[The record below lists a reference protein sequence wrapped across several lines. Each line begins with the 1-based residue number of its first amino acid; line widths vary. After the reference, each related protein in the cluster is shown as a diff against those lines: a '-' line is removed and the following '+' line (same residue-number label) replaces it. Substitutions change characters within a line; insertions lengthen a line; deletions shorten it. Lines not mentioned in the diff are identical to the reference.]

1 MSAPLGDKVKNSTP
15 EDAQGDGSDLEL
27 IQVNIKSVA
36 TVCGVTQEQVN
47 SVLSKLK
54 DMILFICR
62 SKQLVLNLAVG

>member
-15 EDAQGDGSDLEL
+15 EAAQGDGSDLEL
-27 IQVNIKSVA
+27 IQINLKSVA

-47 SVLSKLK
+47 AVLSKLK
-54 DMILFICR
+54 DMVLFICR